1 MFGFVNQI
9 QYLKKNMKNMEENF
23 DSNFSFK
30 PGYYWVE
37 YLCFRFF

>member
-9 QYLKKNMKNMEENF
+9 QYLKKKTGKIWKKT
-23 DSNFSFK
+23 SNFSFK
-30 PGYYWVE
+30 AGYYWVE